1 MNKFYFDKEAASKAI
16 GFIEMFCTHTKG
28 ELSGDPLILEDWQK
42 KIIGDLF
49 GWKNKKTNLRK
60 YRTALVMVA
69 RKNGKSTLC
78 AALGLY
84 MLFADEEKG
93 SEIYSAA
100 GDRQQ
105 AGIVFEI
112 AKQMILNNK
121 ELTKRAKVFRNSITN
136 ESKGNFYQAISSDSK
151 TKHGINSNCLI
162 FDELHTQPN
171 RDLWDTLT
179 TSVGARR
186 QPLTIAITTAGYDR
200 QSICYEIYNYAKK
213 VKDKII
219 KDDTFYSAI
228 YEADIDDDIQ
238 AIKTFKKA
246 NPNYGISL
254 KKEYMKREAQRAVDV
269 PSYQNT
275 FKRLMLN
282 IWTDSLTAW
291 IGAKEWE
298 ACEGEIDLEKLKGKP
313 CWAGLDLAST
323 RDISALVLL
332 FKEDDKF
339 IILPFCFIPEENAK
353 KRSEKD
359 KVDYVTWIR
368 DKHIF
373 TTSGDVADYNF
384 IKQKIIELGS
394 TYNIQSI
401 AYDRWMA
408 SMLVLDLIN
417 NEGVEMA
424 PFGQGFR
431 SMSAPTKEL
440 EKLILGEQ
448 IIHNGNPVM
457 SWMLSNVAIQ
467 EDPAGNIKPNKAKST
482 EKIDGI
488 VALIMALG
496 EYMTSEDVDSVY
508 DQRGL
513 LVL

>member
-1 MNKFYFDKEAASKAI
+1 MTKYYFDKQAASKAI
-16 GFIEMFCTHTKG
+16 GFIETFCTHTKG
-28 ELSGDPLILEDWQK
+28 ELSGSPLILEDWQR
-42 KIIGDLF
+42 KIVGDLF

-84 MLFADEEKG
+84 MLYSDEEKG

-100 GDRQQ
+100 GDRAQ
-105 AGIVFEI
+105 AGIVFDI
-112 AKQMILNNK
+112 AKQMIINNI
-121 ELTKRAKVFRNSITN
+121 ELSKRAKVFRNSITN
-136 ESKGNFYQAISSDSK
+136 EAKGNFYQAISSDSK
-151 TKHGINSNCLI
+151 TKHGFNANCII

-200 QSICYEIYNYAKK
+200 QSICYEIYNYGKQ
-213 VKDKII
+213 VNEKII
-219 KDDTFYSAI
+219 KSDSFYSAI
-228 YEADIDDDIQ
+228 YEADIDDDIT
-238 AIKTFKKA
+238 KESTWKKA

-254 KKEYMKREAQRAVDV
+254 KKEYMQRESQRAIDV
-269 PSYQNT
+269 PSYSNT

-282 IWTDSLTAW
+282 MWTDSQVVW
-291 IGAKEWE
+291 IANADWE
-298 ACEGEIDLEKLKGKP
+298 KCAGEIDMEKLKGKE

-332 FKEDDKF
+332 FKDEDKF
-339 IILPFCFIPEENAK
+339 ITIPYFFIPEENAK
-353 KRSEKD
+353 KRSLRD
-359 KVDYVTWIR
+359 KVDYMTW
-368 DKHIF
+368 KNQGHII
-373 TTSGDVADYNF
+373 TTEGDVADYNF
-384 IKQKIIELGS
+384 IKKKIMDLGMEYKINGIS
-394 TYNIQSI
+394 
-401 AYDRWMA
+401 YDRWNA
-408 SMLVLDLIN
+408 SQLVIDLT
-417 NEGVEMA
+417 NEGVKMA

-431 SMSAPTKEL
+431 SMSAPTKEV

-448 IIHNGNPVM
+448 IIHNSNPVM
-457 SWMLSNVAIQ
+457 NWMLSNIAIQ
-467 EDPAGNIKPNKAKST
+467 EDPAGNLKPNKAKSKD
-482 EKIDGI
+482 KIDGV

-496 EYMTSEDVDSVY
+496 EMMIGEDVSSIY
-508 DQRGL
+508 DDRGI